1 MEPFKTHQGYV
12 VPLNRSNVD
21 TDAIVPKEFLKI
33 NDQTGFGKYL
43 FYNWRF
49 KDTGEVNNDFVL
61 NSPLYQSANILLAKD
76 NFGSG
81 SSREHAV
88 WALIDY
94 GFKVIIACSF
104 ADIFYNNSFKN
115 GLLLI
120 TQPAE
125 IIQELFEI
133 AAEGT
138 QLTVNLSNQ
147 TIITES
153 NKILS
158 FDIDPYH
165 RKMLLEGLDE
175 ISITYGKED
184 HIKQFEEKRANWL
197 TPCYKEIKL
206 KL

>member
-1 MEPFKTHQGYV
+1 MKPFKTHHGQV
-12 VPLNRSNVD
+12 VPLDRSNID
-21 TDAIVPKEFLKI
+21 TDAILPKQFLKRI
-33 NDQTGFGKYL
+33 EQSGFGQFL

-49 KDTGEVNNDFVL
+49 NDSEEIKSDFVL
-61 NSPLYQSANILLAKD
+61 NDPIYEKASILLTKE

-88 WALIDY
+88 WALVDY
-94 GFKVIIACSF
+94 GFKVLIASSY

-125 IIQELFEI
+125 VVQELFDKVT
-133 AAEGT
+133 GT
-138 QLTVNLSNQ
+138 LLVNLLDQ
-147 TIITES
+147 TITTEDA
-153 NKILS
+153 KVFS

-175 ISITYGKED
+175 IDITIEKEEQ
-184 HIKQFEEKRANWL
+184 IKQFEGKRAVWM
-197 TPCYKEIKL
+197 TPSFGVFSQN
-206 KL
+206 